1 MPGLRPTT
9 AMLVASVL
17 ALGTA
22 CGVTQAPAAA
32 PEAGSPD
39 ATTTQGTPATAATP
53 PNEPAASSPLPSA
66 PLATP
71 SAQLSA
77 AAVTELPG
85 GGTTIFGGKTYVA
98 LYGFPGSRALGV
110 LGEQGTA
117 ATVTRAKKAA
127 AKYRPYTKRTVV
139 PALEILATVAS
150 AYAGPDKD
158 YSAEATIETLRPLV
172 DAAGKAGVYVVLD
185 LQPGRSSFLSQAKR
199 YQELLM
205 EPHVGL
211 ALDPEWRLKPN
222 QKHLRQIGSVD
233 VAEVNQVAD
242 WLATMT
248 RTAGLPQKMLL
259 LHQFRTSMIHHRS
272 ALDTDHPELAFA
284 VQMDGQGGQGAK
296 QETWAAIR
304 RHAPSRVVFG
314 WKNFYDEDHP
324 MLSPK
329 ATMRIKPQPRW
340 VSYQ

>member
-32 PEAGSPD
+32 PEAGSPN

-139 PALEILATVAS
+139 PALEIIATVAS

-248 RTAGLPQKMLL
+248 RTAGLPQKMLV
-259 LHQFRTSMIHHRS
+259 LHQFMLRMIDGRERLISH
-272 ALDTDHPELAFA
+272 DELAM
-284 VQMDGQGGQGAK
+284 VIHVDGQGSQGAK
-296 QETWAAIR
+296 AGTWAAIR
-304 RHAPSRVVFG
+304 EGAPAGVHWG
-314 WKNFYDEDHP
+314 WKNFYDEDVP
-324 MLSPK
+324 MLDPVG
-329 ATMRIKPQPRW
+329 TYQVVPRPDL
-340 VSYQ
+340 VTYQ